1 MTELRKVGTGKTVNV
16 NINCG
21 KKKRN
26 EWSDHLR
33 LGSILLL
40 LLHIPHLWSRIQF
53 EQHSNVG
60 TTLPPVD
67 KISHWCTAET
77 LIITVGSPL
86 VNIKSLSRREQSE
99 TPAP

>member
-21 KKKRN
+21 KKQRN

-60 TTLPPVD
+60 TTLLPVD
-67 KISHWCTAET
+67 LVITQNITLLHSRNTDHHCGESFGKHQIS
-77 LIITVGSPL
+77 
-86 VNIKSLSRREQSE
+86 EQAG
-99 TPAP
+99 TI